1 MTEQLKILCNELI
14 SLCQRND
21 LLSNTSVVDAIK
33 EVYDELSELA
43 DGTLTAEEIEQE
55 LFY

>member
-14 SLCQRND
+14 ALCQRND
-21 LLSNTSVVDAIK
+21 LLSNTS
-33 EVYDELSELA
+33 EVYEELSKLI

>member
-14 SLCQRND
+14 ALCQRND
-21 LLSNTSVVDAIK
+21 LLSNTD
-33 EVYDELSELA
+33 EVYEELSKLA
-43 DGTLTAEEIEQE
+43 DGTLTAEEIEEE